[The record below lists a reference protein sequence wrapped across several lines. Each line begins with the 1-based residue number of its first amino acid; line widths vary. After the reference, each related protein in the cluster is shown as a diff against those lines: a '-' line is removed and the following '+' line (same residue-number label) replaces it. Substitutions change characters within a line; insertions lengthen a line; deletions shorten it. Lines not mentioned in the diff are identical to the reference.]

1 MKICTLLVLILTCQ
15 SSLAENLILF
25 ATPINSEFS
34 SFISPNEKPCSLKSE
49 CEKVNS
55 WREYT
60 VNNLNIM
67 AGAYSG
73 ETLKF
78 VMSSHENRFQAEST
92 KPQRWYIVLE
102 KTGLKE
108 QEFKVIDW
116 SIYYMPF
123 PQVNKEQEAIA
134 FSAEEDVE

>member
-1 MKICTLLVLILTCQ
+1 
-15 SSLAENLILF
+15 
-25 ATPINSEFS
+25 
-34 SFISPNEKPCSLKSE
+34 
-49 CEKVNS
+49 
-55 WREYT
+55 
-60 VNNLNIM
+60 
-67 AGAYSG
+67 
-73 ETLKF
+73 
-78 VMSSHENRFQAEST
+78 MSSHENRFQAEST